1 MRRVLTVSALTAAA
15 LSAGVTG
22 PGAVAHAAAGAVPGI
37 DMVGTEITPVTV
49 IAKVDD
55 VLQQATAGL
64 GRAAGGGELGRT
76 VRAVGRTSGVLRQT
90 TSDVERSTG
99 QTATSTGQSLGGALT
114 AGARGSLPEGSLPE
128 PGSVPG
134 Y

>member
-1 MRRVLTVSALTAAA
+1 MTALTAAA

-22 PGAVAHAAAGAVPGI
+22 PGAVAHAAAGAPGV
-37 DMVGTEITPVTV
+37 DMVGTDINLETVT
-49 IAKVDD
+49 AKADNA
-55 VLQQATAGL
+55 LQKTTAAL

-76 VRAVGRTSGVLRQT
+76 LPAAGRAGGGALRQT
-90 TSDVERSTG
+90 TSGVQQFIG
-99 QTATSTGQSLGGALT
+99 QTAGSAAQSIGGAMT
-114 AGARGSLPEGSLPE
+114 AGARDSLPEGSLPE